1 VNNVVQEPGSGKAY
15 TASGTTLT
23 LSAALTNGTDEM
35 YCVFLGKAVGT
46 VNAPAGSVNTSQLAG
61 DAVTEAKIADG
72 AVESEHLNNNVISG
86 QTELA
91 SEPADTDEFLVSD
104 AGTIK
109 RIDYSLIKGGG
120 KVLQVVFGST
130 STETRNN
137 TNTLADTGLSASITP
152 SATSSKVLI
161 IVMQNG
167 CDKTAANAGNQMILK
182 LLRGSTQISTLTNN
196 GGYSNYAQPL
206 SFGTVGGCLLDE
218 PSSTSALT
226 YKTQFSCG
234 NNTAG
239 VGVQGTGGENS
250 HITLIEIGA

>member
-1 VNNVVQEPGSGKAY
+1 MTAILKVDTIQDTAGNNIINESSNTITIG
-15 TASGTTLT
+15 ASGDTISIPSGATI
-23 LSAALTNGTDEM
+23 TNSGT
-35 YCVFLGKAVGT
+35 A
-46 VNAPAGSVNTSQLAG
+46 
-61 DAVTEAKIADG
+61 
-72 AVESEHLNNNVISG
+72 NN
-86 QTELA
+86 
-91 SEPADTDEFLVSD
+91 F
-104 AGTIK
+104 
-109 RIDYSLIKGGG
+109 GGG

-137 TNTLADTGLSASITP
+137 SNTLADTTLTANITP
-152 SATSSKVLI
+152 SATNSKVLV

-167 CDKTAANAGNQMILK
+167 CDKTNANAGNQMIIK

-196 GGYSNYAQPL
+196 GGYSNSSIPL

-218 PSSTSALT
+218 PSSTSQLT

-250 HITLIEIGA
+250 HITLMEIGA

>member
-1 VNNVVQEPGSGKAY
+1 
-15 TASGTTLT
+15 
-23 LSAALTNGTDEM
+23 
-35 YCVFLGKAVGT
+35 
-46 VNAPAGSVNTSQLAG
+46 
-61 DAVTEAKIADG
+61 
-72 AVESEHLNNNVISG
+72 
-86 QTELA
+86 
-91 SEPADTDEFLVSD
+91 
-104 AGTIK
+104 
-109 RIDYSLIKGGG
+109 
-120 KVLQVVFGST
+120 
-130 STETRNN
+130 
-137 TNTLADTGLSASITP
+137 
-152 SATSSKVLI
+152 
-161 IVMQNG
+161 
-167 CDKTAANAGNQMILK
+167 MILK